1 VHPPPDHGF
10 KRLVNGRAVQL
21 DGVRAI
27 AMMAICWD
35 HWCPAGWP
43 RVFPFEVFLFL
54 FLVLTGYLITGSLLR
69 ERDRSEARGGS
80 WKAAG
85 LKSYQIRRG
94 LRILAPY
101 YAALALAWIVRAPD
115 VIGSGLPWYLFH
127 VSNFH
132 IAQIGYW
139 PAGTNHFWSLAVQQ
153 QFYLIWPMVIWFLP
167 RKIQVPA
174 ILVFTAIGP
183 LSRMFHDSFLPW
195 FAWPQVLTWTCFDYF
210 GIGALFALAVHRG
223 MSLESPALRWV
234 SVLSLACYIGIFGAH
249 SLGWPT
255 YGLRPLQQS
264 LLAIAWCGFIA
275 AVSVGFTGLP
285 QKILENPAIQRVGQL
300 SYGLYLFHNLAPLV
314 AGKLF
319 WFLWDGS
326 FENGLGAMVLI
337 VLYAGIAWGLTLAS
351 WRWIEQPL
359 QGVRTR
365 IATR

>member
-10 KRLVNGRAVQL
+10 KHLVNGRAVQL

-80 WKAAG
+80 WKVAG

-167 RKIQVPA
+167 RKILVPA

-195 FAWPQVLTWTCFDYF
+195 FTWPQVLTWTCFDYF